1 MKKIRKNSN
10 KKLALMIGAA
20 LSLGVAFGAM
30 PYDAAEAASYTISQD
45 ADTKNYVLT
54 NNDEGTSEA
63 PLTYSQFFA
72 ADGKFYN
79 ILKDGDN
86 DITIYDANTAT
97 SLSGKNFI
105 LGSNTTL
112 RVNGSSSNATVI
124 AGATPSNVSVN
135 GTAISGDNV
144 NLSSVVLNIKGGQTA
159 TINVSGNV
167 GSINVKAGTNNPANV
182 VFQNNV
188 TVGTLSV
195 AEGAILNVE
204 SGIVKANKLELA
216 KGATVAQDTKIAVK
230 EIVVDASDEKAV
242 TAINSLKLSGVDG
255 SSIKV
260 TVNNAN
266 NAIAGGSVADIQSAV
281 INAASGSGAQVETV
295 VTAIDVKYDAS
306 NKTYTVGDTKNVSAD
321 KLSDSIADAYNH
333 GADKIT
339 LDKAAAQAISNDKGG
354 VTVPA
359 GKTMVV
365 RDGNDT
371 VSATPVKDATLQV
384 DGTTIS
390 ADEKDIAF
398 KDITVDAGGKKI
410 VNNIVNATVE
420 NITVKSGVL
429 QTKDVTA
436 GNLNVAGGTV
446 TTEDVAKGKI
456 EATNVKLTGGEL
468 AAGSLQ
474 AATVEIAEGATSKV
488 ANVEATTSVTVG
500 GTATGNI
507 TAPTVTLKKGATFK
521 SNSIIK
527 AGTVTVDS
535 LEALG
540 AAKLEATDG
549 KSLTINSV
557 AALDE
562 AEQAELAKKLPKD
575 TVATVVVNG
584 AEAGKV
590 TGTGYE
596 NPPLPPSTSDEAE
609 AEANKVLDEVKKAE
623 KDLALPTY
631 TASQIKTIQEANPF
645 ASKTALPSAT
655 DIAKMANV
663 SDKELDA
670 LKDIKSKLEDAKQKL
685 VDADATS
692 GDAWDQVAAG
702 LAEFDG
708 LDISKEGFAAMASQV
723 TSAVQYAGKT
733 AAAPGASS
741 ARAATVVTNVM
752 TANVA
757 TRTTELRGLASA
769 VDEGRPAPDNMWFQ
783 YKHTNMDVDNG
794 DVYDKSTVNTNNFQL
809 GYDAKVGSNDYLG
822 AYIGTTTGNVD
833 FRGPA
838 ADGRVDIEN
847 SYDFGVYG
855 THMLPADQYIDYMI
869 HTGKF
874 DSKYNGATWGTKDT
888 GAMVGYGVKI
898 AQNDRLTWNPYIQLA
913 YDKVSVDSYMAG
925 ANYIASDDSNNW
937 TAKLGIN
944 LLDVSGFY
952 GGLAYSRGLSGSY
965 NAYINGVPMPSQDNN
980 ANVLYMSLG
989 YRANMSRNVFLDLNM
1004 EKTFADYNGWTAA
1017 GKVNFY
1023 F

>member
-30 PYDAAEAASYTISQD
+30 PYDAAEAASYTIDQVGS
-45 ADTKNYVLT
+45 NYLLK
-54 NNDEGTSEA
+54 DEGGHVLASSGYRE
-63 PLTYSQFFA
+63 FFA
-72 ADGKFYN
+72 ADGQFYS
-79 ILKDGDN
+79 ILKEGGHE
-86 DITIYDANTAT
+86 IT
-97 SLSGKNFI
+97 LK
-105 LGSNTTL
+105 GSNVATAVSGDTFTL
-112 RVNGSSSNATVI
+112 GPNTVLKVNGSSSSATVT
-124 AGATPSNVSVN
+124 AGATSSNVSVD
-135 GTAISGDNV
+135 GTKISGNDV
-144 NLSSVVLNIKGGQTA
+144 NLSSVDLNIKGGQVAKIDVT
-159 TINVSGNV
+159 GNV
-167 GSINVKAGTNNPANV
+167 GSINVKADTNMAANV
-182 VFQNNV
+182 IFQNNV

-195 AEGAILNVE
+195 AEGAILSVE

-230 EIVVDASDEKAV
+230 EIVVDANDANAV
-242 TAINSLKLSGVDG
+242 AAINNLKLSSADTLNNT
-255 SSIKV
+255 IKV
-260 TVNNAN
+260 TVNNAHGT
-266 NAIAGGSVADIQSAV
+266 AGGSVAAIQTAV
-281 INAASGSGAQVETV
+281 TNAANGSGAQVETV

-306 NKTYTVGDTKNVSAD
+306 NKTYTVGDTKGVSAE
-321 KLSDSIADAYNH
+321 KLSQSIADAYKN
-333 GADKIT
+333 GAAQIT
-339 LDKAAAQAISNDKGG
+339 LDKAAAQEISNDEGG
-354 VTVPA
+354 VKVPA

-371 VSATPVKDATLQV
+371 VSATPKNDATLQV
-384 DGTTIS
+384 DGTTIN
-390 ADEKDIAF
+390 AAAGTAF
-398 KDITVDAGGKKI
+398 EDITVDAGGKTI
-410 VNNIVNATVE
+410 VNNIEGAKVDNVTVN
-420 NITVKSGVL
+420 SGVL
-429 QTKDVTA
+429 KTKDVTA
-436 GNLNVAGGTV
+436 TKLNVAGGTV
-446 TTEDVAKGKI
+446 TAVKGTIK
-456 EATNVKLTGGEL
+456 ATDVKLDGGTL

-474 AATVEIAEGATSKV
+474 AEKVTIAKDASAYV
-488 ANVEATTSVTVG
+488 ADITAGEVTVKDG
-500 GTATGNI
+500 AVF
-507 TAPTVTLKKGATFK
+507 APD
-521 SNSIIK
+521 SIIK
-527 AGTVTVDS
+527 ANTVTVDS
-535 LEALG
+535 LDALG
-540 AAKLEATDG
+540 VANLAAKDG
-549 KSLTINSV
+549 ENLTIN
-557 AALDE
+557 ATTALD
-562 AEQAELAKKLPKD
+562 ATELAKKLPKN
-575 TVATVVVNG
+575 TVATVVANDG
-584 AEAGKV
+584 TTTKV
-590 TGTGYE
+590 TGTGYTPIV
-596 NPPLPPSTSDEAE
+596 NPPSTVEE
-609 AEANKVLDEVKKAE
+609 VLKDVEQKKE
-623 KDLALPTY
+623 KLALPTY

-663 SDKELDA
+663 SDKELAD
-670 LKDIKSKLEDAKQKL
+670 LKGIKSSLQMAQANL
-685 VDADATS
+685 AADGVTS
-692 GDAWDQVAAG
+692 GKEWDQVAAG

-723 TSAVQYAGKT
+723 TSAVQQAGKT